1 MYNFSVFWSLLNITC
16 KLLNY
21 ILKFFCYWHTQ
32 IKIGCDC
39 ASKSNQA
46 ESQVA
51 LWTLN
56 EESGSPPTLAEC
68 TDWFSI
74 LDGTKWDFHVTSLRG
89 ILDYHLKSHGIIT
102 LLILKLNYPSHWS
115 WCCRTLLVYRAE
127 KGHTC
132 VKLFTTIHWWSW
144 SHVVGMEM
152 DSRPFPPRS
161 FTAVFSWRG
170 TPYKENYKFQYQVF
184 ALVLLH
190 FNFLF

>member
-74 LDGTKWDFHVTSLRG
+74 LDGTKWDSHVTSLRG

-127 KGHTC
+127 KRAHMCETFYYHPLVVLVTC
-132 VKLFTTIHWWSW
+132 GWYGNGFPSISTTIIYRGIQLAWNTLQGKLQFSIPG
-144 SHVVGMEM
+144 VGTG
-152 DSRPFPPRS
+152 FI
-161 FTAVFSWRG
+161 TI
-170 TPYKENYKFQYQVF
+170 
-184 ALVLLH
+184 
-190 FNFLF
+190 